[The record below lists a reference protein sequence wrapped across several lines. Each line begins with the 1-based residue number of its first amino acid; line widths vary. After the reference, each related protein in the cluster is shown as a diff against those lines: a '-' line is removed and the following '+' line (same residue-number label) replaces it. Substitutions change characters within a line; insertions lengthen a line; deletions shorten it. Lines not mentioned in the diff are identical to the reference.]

1 MVEPSPFSSKN
12 PPVELADADRSIVF
26 RLAVPQLVRL
36 IASRPTNA
44 VRKIVR
50 FTLRVPPEIHFSAIM
65 SGTLGGGQEKTPA
78 VTHQSHCRHRLLA
91 LCTKGG
97 NQPARNPFRFAPH
110 SAHERSC
117 TTVCGQRFEVR
128 GQGSGT

>member
-65 SGTLGGGQEKTPA
+65 SGPLGSGQEKTPL

-91 LCTKGG
+91 LCTKEGKADRVRPF
-97 NQPARNPFRFAPH
+97 QTASRKRARRKRKDKH
-110 SAHERSC
+110 
-117 TTVCGQRFEVR
+117 QRAR
-128 GQGSGT
+128 K